1 VYPGGKNMETCRRW
15 LHGRGE
21 LNWTLEQRD
30 EKLRIFIICG
40 LNPERTWGESR
51 KVKRPQ
57 AGRRWSQYLCR
68 LPSHF
73 APCLVFSWVRCQGN
87 LQIVP

>member
-1 VYPGGKNMETCRRW
+1 METCRRW

-40 LNPERTWGESR
+40 LNPEKTWGEQKSEKAPSR
-51 KVKRPQ
+51 KTMEPI
-57 AGRRWSQYLCR
+57 S
-68 LPSHF
+68 LPPTLPFCSLLGF
-73 APCLVFSWVRCQGN
+73 FLG
-87 LQIVP
+87 